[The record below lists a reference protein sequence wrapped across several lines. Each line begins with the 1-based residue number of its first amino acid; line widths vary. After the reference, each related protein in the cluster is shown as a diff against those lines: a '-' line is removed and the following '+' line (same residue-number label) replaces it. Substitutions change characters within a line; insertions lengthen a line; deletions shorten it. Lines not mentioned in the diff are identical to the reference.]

1 MGGPRRLILRGFD
14 QQLVDQNVCF
24 RLKDIKNG
32 VFRRASTSNALP
44 TDIEFD
50 PAATRRFSVIT
61 QDEYE
66 RKLHTT
72 TAHLD
77 FRSFDWT
84 EEL

>member
-1 MGGPRRLILRGFD
+1 MVKFRKARATSKVRVF
-14 QQLVDQNVCF
+14 F

>member
-1 MGGPRRLILRGFD
+1 MRGFD
-14 QQLVDQNVCF
+14 QKLIDQNIFF

>member
-1 MGGPRRLILRGFD
+1 MRGLD
-14 QQLVDQNVCF
+14 QKPVYQNVCV